1 MKSFLSLMAALGLA
15 TAVASPALAA
25 DGRQLFLDNCAACH
39 QPTGKGVAGAF
50 PALAGSKV
58 VLGDPKEPITR
69 VLNGRGGMPAFQNDL
84 SDAEISAVLTYVRS
98 AWGNKA
104 VAIATPQVVAFR
116 GNAKRENAKAR
127 LQAH

>member
-15 TAVASPALAA
+15 SVVASPALAA

-39 QPTGKGVAGAF
+39 QPTGKGIAGAF

-104 VAIATPQVVAFR
+104 APIAVPQVVAFR
-116 GNAKRENAKAR
+116 SNTKRENAKAS

>member
-1 MKSFLSLMAALGLA
+1 MKSLLPFFAALGLVSA
-15 TAVASPALAA
+15 ASSPVLAA
-25 DGRQLFLDNCAACH
+25 DGRQLYLDNCAACH
-39 QPTGKGVAGAF
+39 QETGKGIAGAF

-84 SDAEISAVLTYVRS
+84 SDAEISAILTYVRAS
-98 AWGNKA
+98 WGNKA
-104 VAIATPQVVAFR
+104 APIAAPQVVAFR
-116 GNAKRENAKAR
+116 SNTKRENAKAS